1 MQNYYSKLL
10 KVVSV
15 KKKMQKK
22 CTFFEKVHFLGE
34 HVGFLVGVLR
44 NTGLITSVFLAQGH
58 DYASLFLWS
67 SFGLPSEWYRSG
79 NGVCSL
85 SLRYPSVRVRDKL
98 YCQLSEIHVGI
109 LFLFAIHLVC
119 SLCFVFEYLYE
130 RGWFYDSDIRS
141 VCA

>member
-1 MQNYYSKLL
+1 MNCLIFRLTVQNYYSKLL

-34 HVGFLVGVLR
+34 NVGFLVLFCSFLLR
-44 NTGLITSVFLAQGH
+44 
-58 DYASLFLWS
+58 S
-67 SFGLPSEWYRSG
+67 SFSLPSEWYRSG

-119 SLCFVFEYLYE
+119 SLCFVFEHLYE